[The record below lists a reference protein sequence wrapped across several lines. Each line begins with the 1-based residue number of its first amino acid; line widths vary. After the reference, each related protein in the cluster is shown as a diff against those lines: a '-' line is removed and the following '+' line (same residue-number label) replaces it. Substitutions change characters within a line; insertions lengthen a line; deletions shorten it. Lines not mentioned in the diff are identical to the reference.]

1 MSFQTKLFLTFYML
15 IILLVAVIGII
26 FYQYA
31 SRAYEANAFSNL
43 EVIVDKMSQQLD
55 NLIQP
60 MDLIT
65 TYLLSTE
72 GFMSSVTSLAT
83 IDRTNPQNQAYISES
98 RATIYGNVLN
108 YTTDK
113 NFYRVSFFNRE
124 GDFLTSNFKVA
135 NITKDVHKLI
145 NSLGWVNQADEA
157 KGKVIVIPPYTD
169 PWSVSTNARVFGIAR
184 SIQGFKSGVGYIEVQ
199 NPYELLE
206 EIFTVPDEDSMKVL
220 AITKTGELLFSNG
233 EMDEALISYSEK
245 INSKTK
251 KYSSIERNPLTGAE
265 EFVAAV
271 GSNYTGVKIVLIQ
284 DRNALLKPL
293 TSVIYISCLIL
304 VIILILSLGYIYI
317 FSRQLAKPVRQLK
330 EKMENTELENL
341 PEKITFEKS
350 NNEFESL
357 NRSFQRLRE
366 RLNEAIRREIKAQT
380 LQIQAS
386 FDSLQAQVNPHFIYN
401 ILNVLSNKGIVNGDD
416 EICEICDNI
425 ASMLR
430 YSTSTLKRT
439 ATIAEELEHVRKYL
453 MLMKKRFEHRLE
465 FEISADPEICN
476 AAIPK
481 IVLQQIV
488 ENSINHGFEKLQTIM
503 YISVK
508 GYASDGWWYIE
519 ITDNGQ
525 GFAPEVLNQ
534 LKIKMEEVKKELSG
548 TESYKGL
555 AIGGMGLINTYAR
568 LLLFHHGKFVFKLEN
583 AEGGGAKVTIGGIL
597 ESVKGDE
604 EKC

>member
-1 MSFQTKLFLTFYML
+1 
-15 IILLVAVIGII
+15 
-26 FYQYA
+26 
-31 SRAYEANAFSNL
+31 
-43 EVIVDKMSQQLD
+43 
-55 NLIQP
+55 
-60 MDLIT
+60 
-65 TYLLSTE
+65 
-72 GFMSSVTSLAT
+72 
-83 IDRTNPQNQAYISES
+83 
-98 RATIYGNVLN
+98 
-108 YTTDK
+108 
-113 NFYRVSFFNRE
+113 
-124 GDFLTSNFKVA
+124 
-135 NITKDVHKLI
+135 
-145 NSLGWVNQADEA
+145 
-157 KGKVIVIPPYTD
+157 
-169 PWSVSTNARVFGIAR
+169 
-184 SIQGFKSGVGYIEVQ
+184 
-199 NPYELLE
+199 
-206 EIFTVPDEDSMKVL
+206 
-220 AITKTGELLFSNG
+220 
-233 EMDEALISYSEK
+233 
-245 INSKTK
+245 
-251 KYSSIERNPLTGAE
+251 
-265 EFVAAV
+265 
-271 GSNYTGVKIVLIQ
+271 
-284 DRNALLKPL
+284 
-293 TSVIYISCLIL
+293 
-304 VIILILSLGYIYI
+304 
-317 FSRQLAKPVRQLK
+317 
-330 EKMENTELENL
+330 
-341 PEKITFEKS
+341 
-350 NNEFESL
+350 
-357 NRSFQRLRE
+357 
-366 RLNEAIRREIKAQT
+366 
-380 LQIQAS
+380 
-386 FDSLQAQVNPHFIYN
+386 VNPHCIYN